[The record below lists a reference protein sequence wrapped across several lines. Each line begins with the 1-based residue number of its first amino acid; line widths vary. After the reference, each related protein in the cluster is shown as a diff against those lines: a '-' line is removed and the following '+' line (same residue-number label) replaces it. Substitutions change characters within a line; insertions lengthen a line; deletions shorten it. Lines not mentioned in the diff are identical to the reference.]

1 MAAKLGSFALVG
13 AGAQSDLLR
22 YGGKRMR
29 FAAARCKLGLA
40 RDIVRTIIILFAY
53 IRADETASCLEVRVT
68 DGALD
73 RTLPSQEARRTPFCV
88 EGAGP

>member
-1 MAAKLGSFALVG
+1 
-13 AGAQSDLLR
+13 
-22 YGGKRMR
+22 MR
-29 FAAARCKLGLA
+29 FAAVRCKPCLA
-40 RDIVRTIIILFAY
+40 RDIVCTIIILFAC
-53 IRADETASCLEVRVT
+53 IMADETASCLEVRVT

>member
-29 FAAARCKLGLA
+29 FAVACCKPGLV

-53 IRADETASCLEVRVT
+53 IMIDETASCLEVRVT

-73 RTLPSQEARRTPFCV
+73 RTLPSQEASLTPFCV

>member
-1 MAAKLGSFALVG
+1 ML
-13 AGAQSDLLR
+13 
-22 YGGKRMR
+22 
-29 FAAARCKLGLA
+29 FAAARCKSSLA

-73 RTLPSQEARRTPFCV
+73 RTLPSQEASRTPFCV